1 MVRKDVL
8 RTDRQHKF
16 YSGETNENITA
27 LYNILTTY
35 ALHYPSVGYCQGMSD
50 LLSPILMIMQV
61 NVYTTF
67 FYTFLMRKAATSNDF
82 SLYYYLVFPRLL
94 YRKNL
99 VKNET
104 VKDFEFFTLFL
115 SSELN
120 EENIKLYV
128 CNVYPDLDFSH
139 FLIQKDKRAF

>member
-1 MVRKDVL
+1 
-8 RTDRQHKF
+8 
-16 YSGETNENITA
+16 
-27 LYNILTTY
+27 
-35 ALHYPSVGYCQGMSD
+35 
-50 LLSPILMIMQV
+50 
-61 NVYTTF
+61 
-67 FYTFLMRKAATSNDF
+67 MRKAATSNDF